1 MSRFSEFL
9 NDIEEN
15 ITEGARAFKKMSQEV
30 LEEVKDKAE
39 QLYEAGAEKFEQ
51 ASAIVQNYIDQYE
64 GHKEIKSL
72 SVEKTEL
79 QSKLG
84 DTLFHEFKK
93 NGTISKR
100 FLTTK
105 RMTTLMDNIE
115 AVDKKILELGK
126 ELDKKNKETAA

>member
-1 MSRFSEFL
+1 MSRFSTFL

-15 ITEGARAFKKMSQEV
+15 ITEGARSFQKMSQEV

-39 QLYEAGAEKFEQ
+39 QLYEAGSEKFDQ
-51 ASAIVQNYIDQYE
+51 ASAIVHNYIDQYQ
-64 GHKEIKSL
+64 GHREIKSL
-72 SVEKTEL
+72 SEEKTEL
-79 QSKLG
+79 QAKLG

-93 NGTISKR
+93 NGSLSKR

-126 ELDKKNKETAA
+126 ELDKNKQS